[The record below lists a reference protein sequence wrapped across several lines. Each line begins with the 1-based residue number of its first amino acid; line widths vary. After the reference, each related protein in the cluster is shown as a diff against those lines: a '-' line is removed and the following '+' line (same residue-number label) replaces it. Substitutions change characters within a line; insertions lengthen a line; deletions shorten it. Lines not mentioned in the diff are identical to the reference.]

1 MDTKKEQK
9 GWTNDELEAS
19 VDGYLSIQARYPND
33 EKFNK
38 SAEHKVLQD
47 GVLANRNTK
56 SIDYRLQNIS
66 ALFDELGLKPIVHYK
81 PKVNIG
87 SGIAA
92 RLTKILE
99 SKGLLTLST
108 DFPSAEG
115 DVRNRHLKQAIE
127 HSFVNEPEG
136 DFPPQQGVTITKYF
150 VRNSK
155 IKGWILDN
163 AKGFCEGCGQP
174 APFEMDGKPFLE
186 VHHVKH
192 LAQGGKDRKNN
203 TIALCPNCHRRCHH
217 SSDRDKFTASLYDR
231 VKRLRRE
238 KLG

>member
-19 VDGYLSIQARYPND
+19 VDAYLAIQARYPND

-38 SAEHKVLQD
+38 SAEHKLLQN

-99 SKGLLTLST
+99 AKGLLAQST
-108 DFPSAEG
+108 DLPSTEG
-115 DVRNRHLKQAIE
+115 GVRNRHITPAKAQN
-127 HSFVNEPEG
+127 FVDVPE
-136 DFPPQQGVTITKYF
+136 DDSAPQQGVTVTRYF

-155 IKGWILDN
+155 IKGWILEN
-163 AKGFCEGCGQP
+163 AKGICEACDQP
-174 APFEMDGKPFLE
+174 GPFEMDGKPYLE
-186 VHHVKH
+186 VHHVRH
-192 LAQGGKDRKNN
+192 LAQQGKDRKNN
-203 TIALCPNCHRRCHH
+203 TVALCPNCHRRCHH
-217 SSDRDKFTASLYDR
+217 SSDREEFTDSLYKK
-231 VKRLRRE
+231 VKRLKRQ
-238 KLG
+238 

>member
-19 VDGYLSIQARYPND
+19 VDAYLAIQARYPND

-38 SAEHKVLQD
+38 SAEHKLLQD

-99 SKGLLTLST
+99 TKGLLTQST
-108 DFPSAEG
+108 ELLANEPG
-115 DVRNRHLKQAIE
+115 VRSRHVKPAKVQ
-127 HSFVNEPEG
+127 SFVDAPE
-136 DFPPQQGVTITKYF
+136 DDSPPQQGVTVTRYF

-155 IKGWILDN
+155 IKGWILEN
-163 AKGFCEGCGQP
+163 AKGICEACDQP
-174 APFEMDGKPFLE
+174 GPFEMDGKPYLE

-192 LAQGGKDRKNN
+192 LAQQGKDRKNN
-203 TIALCPNCHRRCHH
+203 TVALCPNCHRRCHH
-217 SSDRDKFTASLYDR
+217 SSDREEFTDSLYKK
-231 VKRLRRE
+231 VKRLKRQ
-238 KLG
+238 

>member
-19 VDGYLSIQARYPND
+19 VDAYLAIQARYPND

-38 SAEHKVLQD
+38 SAEHKLLQG
-47 GVLANRNTK
+47 GVLASRNTK

-66 ALFDELGLKPIVHYK
+66 ALFDELGLKPIIHYK

-99 SKGLLTLST
+99 TKGLLTQST
-108 DFPSAEG
+108 ELLATEG
-115 DVRNRHLKQAIE
+115 DVRSRHVKPAKAQN
-127 HSFVNEPEG
+127 FVDVPE
-136 DFPPQQGVTITKYF
+136 DDSPPQQGVTVTRYF

-155 IKGWILDN
+155 IKGWILEN
-163 AKGFCEGCGQP
+163 AKGICEACDQP
-174 APFEMDGKPFLE
+174 GPFEMDGKPYLE

-192 LAQGGKDRKNN
+192 LAQQGKDRKNN
-203 TIALCPNCHRRCHH
+203 TVALCPNCHRRCHH
-217 SSDRDKFTASLYDR
+217 SSDRVEFTDSLYKK
-231 VKRLRRE
+231 VKRLKRQ
-238 KLG
+238 

>member
-19 VDGYLSIQARYPND
+19 VDAYLAIQAKYPND

-38 SAEHKVLQD
+38 SAEHKLLQD
-47 GVLANRNTK
+47 GVLASRNTK

-92 RLTKILE
+92 RLTKILQA
-99 SKGLLTLST
+99 KGLLTQST
-108 DFPSAEG
+108 ELLATEG
-115 DVRNRHLKQAIE
+115 GVRSRYVKPAKAQNFVDV
-127 HSFVNEPEG
+127 PE
-136 DFPPQQGVTITKYF
+136 DDSPPQQGVTVTRYF

-155 IKGWILDN
+155 IKGWILEN
-163 AKGFCEGCGQP
+163 AKGICEACDQP
-174 APFEMDGKPFLE
+174 GPFEMDGKPYLE

-192 LAQGGKDRKNN
+192 LAQQGKDRKNN
-203 TIALCPNCHRRCHH
+203 TVALCPNCHRRCHH
-217 SSDRDKFTASLYDR
+217 SSDRVEFTDSLYKK
-231 VKRLRRE
+231 VKRLKRQ
-238 KLG
+238 

>member
-19 VDGYLSIQARYPND
+19 VDAYLSIQARYPND

-38 SAEHKVLQD
+38 SAEHKLLQS
-47 GVLANRNTK
+47 GALANRNSK
-56 SIDYRLQNIS
+56 SIDYRLQNLS
-66 ALFDELGLKPIVHYK
+66 ALFDELGLKTIVHYK

-87 SGIAA
+87 SGVAA

-99 SKGLLTLST
+99 SKGLLTPSY
-108 DFPSAEG
+108 DVPSAGG
-115 DVRNRHLKQAIE
+115 DIQNRYVKHAKAQD
-127 HSFVNEPEG
+127 FVSEPDDGEA
-136 DFPPQQGVTITKYF
+136 PQQGVTITRYF

-163 AKGFCEGCGQP
+163 ANGICEACDQP
-174 APFEMDGKPFLE
+174 GPFEMDGKPYLE

-192 LAQGGKDRKNN
+192 LAQHGKDRKDNA
-203 TIALCPNCHRRCHH
+203 IALCPNCHRRCHH
-217 SSDRDKFTASLYDR
+217 SSDREEFTDSLYKK
-231 VKRLRRE
+231 VKRLKRQ
-238 KLG
+238 

>member
-19 VDGYLSIQARYPND
+19 VDAYLSIQARYPND

-38 SAEHKVLQD
+38 SAEHKRLQD

-66 ALFDELGLKPIVHYK
+66 ALFDELGLKTIIHYK

-87 SGIAA
+87 SGVSA
-92 RLTKILE
+92 RLTTILE
-99 SKGLLTLST
+99 SKGLLTRSKNRPST
-108 DFPSAEG
+108 EG
-115 DVRNRHLKQAIE
+115 DIRSYDITQSRTQK
-127 HSFVNEPEG
+127 FVSESE
-136 DFPPQQGVTITKYF
+136 DDLPPQQGVTVTKYF

-163 AKGFCEGCGQP
+163 AKGICEGCGQP
-174 APFEMDGKPFLE
+174 APFEMDGKPYLE

-192 LAQGGKDRKNN
+192 LAQQGKDRKNN
-203 TIALCPNCHRRCHH
+203 TVALCPNCHRRCHH
-217 SSDRDKFTASLYDR
+217 SSDRKEFTDSLYET
-231 VKRLRRE
+231 VKRLKRD
-238 KLG
+238 

>member
-9 GWTNDELEAS
+9 GWTDEELEAS
-19 VDGYLSIQARYPND
+19 VDAYLSIQVRYPND

-38 SAEHKVLQD
+38 SAEHKHLQD

-66 ALFDELGLKPIVHYK
+66 ALFDELGLKTIVHYK
-81 PKVNIG
+81 PKVNLG
-87 SGIAA
+87 SGITA

-99 SKGLLTLST
+99 SKGILTRSIGS
-108 DFPSAEG
+108 PSDEAAI
-115 DVRNRHLKQAIE
+115 RNRHVKPTRTPN
-127 HSFVNEPEG
+127 FVSEPEN
-136 DFPPQQGVTITKYF
+136 DAPPQQGVTITKYF

-163 AKGFCEGCGQP
+163 AKGICEGCGQP
-174 APFEMDGKPFLE
+174 APFEMDGEPYLE

-192 LAQGGKDRKNN
+192 LAQQGRDRKSN
-203 TIALCPNCHRRCHH
+203 TVALCPNCHRRCHH
-217 SSDRDKFTASLYDR
+217 SSDRKEFTDSLYQK
-231 VKRLRRE
+231 VKRLKRE
-238 KLG
+238 

>member
-19 VDGYLSIQARYPND
+19 VDAYLAIQARYPND

-38 SAEHKVLQD
+38 SVEHKLLQD
-47 GVLANRNTK
+47 GALASRNTK

-99 SKGLLTLST
+99 AKGLLTQST
-108 DFPSAEG
+108 ELLATEG
-115 DVRNRHLKQAIE
+115 GVRSRHVKPARAQN
-127 HSFVNEPEG
+127 FVDAPE
-136 DFPPQQGVTITKYF
+136 DDSLPQQGVTVTRYF

-155 IKGWILDN
+155 IKDWILEN
-163 AKGFCEGCGQP
+163 AKGICEACGQP
-174 APFEMDGKPFLE
+174 GPFEMDGKPYLE

-192 LAQGGKDRKNN
+192 LAQQGKDRKNN
-203 TIALCPNCHRRCHH
+203 TVALCPNCHRRCHH
-217 SSDRDKFTASLYDR
+217 SSDRVEFTDSLYKK
-231 VKRLRRE
+231 VKRLKRQ
-238 KLG
+238 